1 MRSKNYYSV
10 DACYSINR
18 FTFERFLKRVK
29 INYTYNLSL
38 NVAAMATIFTIT
50 TTTTTR

>member
-1 MRSKNYYSV
+1 MRNKNYYSLNTY
-10 DACYSINR
+10 YSINGI
-18 FTFERFLKRVK
+18 TFERFLKRVK

-38 NVAAMATIFTIT
+38 NVAAMATIFTVT